1 MKPKRILL
9 ADDDPALVTAL
20 ARRCLALGLEVD
32 LAYDAVSALNQIRA
46 QRPDVVCVD
55 VHMPGGNGL
64 GVCEM
69 LASDERTRGLP
80 LIVLTGSEDPET
92 VRRCH
97 TLKAYYVPKCA
108 DVWQRIEP
116 LLNELLC
123 LGADNIKHRNEGAC
137 HANCPD
143 PGHARRG

>member
-1 MKPKRILL
+1 
-9 ADDDPALVTAL
+9 
-20 ARRCLALGLEVD
+20 
-32 LAYDAVSALNQIRA
+32 
-46 QRPDVVCVD
+46 
-55 VHMPGGNGL
+55 
-64 GVCEM
+64 
-69 LASDERTRGLP
+69 

-97 TLKAYYVPKCA
+97 SLKAYYVPKCA

-123 LGADNIKHRNEGAC
+123 LGTDNIKHRNEGAC